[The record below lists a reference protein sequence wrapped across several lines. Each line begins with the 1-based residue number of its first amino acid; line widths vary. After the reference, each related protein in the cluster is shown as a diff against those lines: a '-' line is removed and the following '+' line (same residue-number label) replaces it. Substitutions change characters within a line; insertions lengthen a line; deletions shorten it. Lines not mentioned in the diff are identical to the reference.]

1 MVRRG
6 NIAAG
11 VSGRDALALPV
22 TRYSSGQLLLTPAGI
37 ARLNLSQQGGQ
48 SMKKVIAFF
57 LLQSRL
63 GASRKR
69 VDWTTVIAW
78 VGIAIALWILALWIL
93 PAVR

>member
-1 MVRRG
+1 
-6 NIAAG
+6 
-11 VSGRDALALPV
+11 
-22 TRYSSGQLLLTPAGI
+22 
-37 ARLNLSQQGGQ
+37 
-48 SMKKVIAFF
+48 MKKVIAFF